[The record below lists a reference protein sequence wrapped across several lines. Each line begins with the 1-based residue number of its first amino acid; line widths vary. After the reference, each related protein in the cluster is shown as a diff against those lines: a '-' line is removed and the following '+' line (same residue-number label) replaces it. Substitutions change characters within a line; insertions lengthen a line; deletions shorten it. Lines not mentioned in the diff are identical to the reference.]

1 MQPADLK
8 KMIREVPDFPKPGI
22 NFYDIST
29 LLQNGTAFRAA
40 VDQMAEQ
47 FKDQPIDALAGIEA
61 RGFVLAASMA
71 YHMQL
76 GLIMVRKYGKLP
88 WKTESEAFELEYGR
102 AQLEIHRDA
111 VTPGQR
117 VLVVDD
123 LLATGGTSAATGRLI
138 ERLGGRLEGYAFL
151 VELGF
156 LGGRG
161 RLGDGRIFSLLH
173 YE

>member
-29 LLQNGTAFRAA
+29 LLQNGKALQAA
-40 VDQMAEQ
+40 VDQMAER
-47 FKDQPIDALAGIEA
+47 FKGQPIDAIAGIEA
-61 RGFVLAASMA
+61 RGLVLAASMA
-71 YHMQL
+71 YRMQL
-76 GLIMVRKYGKLP
+76 GLIMVRKFGKLP
-88 WKTESEAFELEYGR
+88 WKTESESYELEYGQ

-111 VTPGQR
+111 VSQGQR

-123 LLATGGTSAATGRLI
+123 LLATGGTAAASGRLI
-138 ERLGGRLEGYAFL
+138 ERLGGSLVGYAFL

-156 LGGRG
+156 LGGRD
-161 RLGDGRIFSLLH
+161 RLDDGAVFSLLH